1 VRQCPPKD
9 ECAGSP
15 ILGRVRTGV
24 EVAVF
29 VTRKSLSEVLVLH
42 RSPEQGS
49 YWHVVAGGVE
59 PGESVEEA
67 AERELREETGLVANV
82 TGGLKVVEYA
92 YPLSEE
98 PADRRSLYDPSV
110 VQVEVTCFHV
120 TAPDEWEP
128 RLDWEHD
135 GHRWCEPGEA
145 FSALRWP
152 ETARALRELLV
163 PEAK

>member
-1 VRQCPPKD
+1 M
-9 ECAGSP
+9 
-15 ILGRVRTGV
+15 
-24 EVAVF
+24 F
-29 VTRKSLSEVLVLH
+29 VTRKGLSEVLVLH
-42 RSPEQGS
+42 RSPEQGG

-59 PGESVEEA
+59 AGEAVEEA
-67 AERELREETGLVANV
+67 AARELREETGLVANPTAGV
-82 TGGLKVVEYA
+82 KVVEYA

-98 PADRRSLYDPSV
+98 PADRRRLYDPSV

-120 TAPDEWEP
+120 TAPDGWEP

-135 GHRWCEPGEA
+135 AHRWCEPGEA

-163 PEAK
+163 PKAE

>member
-1 VRQCPPKD
+1 MSPEGRMRRF
-9 ECAGSP
+9 P

-49 YWHVVAGGVE
+49 DWHVVAGGVE

-120 TAPDEWEP
+120 TAPEGWEP